1 MADFKYADDDSVL
14 LTAVRQGD
22 IRAYNALFKRYY
34 PLLCVY
40 CSRFIEVEEVEDIV
54 QEVMTWLWEKRA
66 EIQFE
71 TSLNAYLYKMVYNRT
86 LNQNLRN
93 EKKVHVEGFFQQ
105 RLEEEVQCQDVHD
118 IEELIN
124 MTNHAI
130 EKLPVQYRETFM
142 MHRLDGMS
150 YKEIAEQLQISPKTV
165 DYRIQQA
172 LKILRVK
179 LKDYLPLILM
189 HLLTSH

>member
-22 IRAYNALFKRYY
+22 IRAYNALFRRYY
-34 PLLCVY
+34 PSLCVY

-105 RLEEEVQCQDVHD
+105 RLEEEAQYQDVHD

-165 DYRIQQA
+165 DYRIQQSLRLLRA
-172 LKILRVK
+172 WLKN
-179 LKDYLPLILM
+179 
-189 HLLTSH
+189 